1 MFTDV
6 TDLCDSEAED
16 GDLDLESTAFSD
28 NTDFAERTLARRE
41 TFHKHSV
48 QLYSM
53 SKRHAATTIGRTS
66 PRQTRREYRVSAPPG
81 GLGRDGSGGHCVA
94 TPEEG
99 ALSRGGCGDRH
110 APYIRAATHAEGI
123 GVTHAA
129 T

>member
-48 QLYSM
+48 QLYV
-53 SKRHAATTIGRTS
+53 KATCGDDYEANVTSSNKEGVPRQRTSRGVGTGWIGRALCHNARRGSVVTS
-66 PRQTRREYRVSAPPG
+66 SPSLRER
-81 GLGRDGSGGHCVA
+81 
-94 TPEEG
+94 
-99 ALSRGGCGDRH
+99 SRLQ
-110 APYIRAATHAEGI
+110 
-123 GVTHAA
+123 
-129 T
+129 

>member
-48 QLYSM
+48 QLYSAG
-53 SKRHAATTIGRTS
+53 AA
-66 PRQTRREYRVSAPPG
+66 
-81 GLGRDGSGGHCVA
+81 
-94 TPEEG
+94 
-99 ALSRGGCGDRH
+99 
-110 APYIRAATHAEGI
+110 IRKQRIFTA
-123 GVTHAA
+123 
-129 T
+129 